1 MTQILGYSSEWLR
14 ERNGF
19 HTANE
24 IAHQPRLW
32 QEIAQTI
39 SNKKNEIDAFLAP
52 IFAKQDLRVI
62 LTGAGTS
69 AFAGDAIAPYLN
81 EKVNFS
87 IEAIATTEIVANPEQ
102 TLNAKQ
108 PTLMVSF
115 ARSGNSPESTA
126 AVAIAN
132 QVVEECYH
140 LILTCNADGELA
152 QYASTVT
159 NAYSLIMPEGSNDKS
174 FAMTSSFSCMTL
186 SALALIS
193 QLTVDEL
200 LTIAKNIAEIC
211 TEKLTQWQ
219 PLIKEL
225 AMMDYERLIV
235 LGSGGFVGL
244 AKEASLKSL
253 ELSAGKVMTTSASS
267 LGFRHGPKFAIN
279 DKALVIQFIS
289 SKAYTRQYDLDL
301 FNELNRDGLAC
312 KVIGLTKF
320 SGDNLDLLEVGEVGG
335 DEIWLSFPYILF
347 SQMLSFEKS
356 LALGF
361 GPDNP
366 CPSGE
371 VNRVVQGVTI
381 YGYSK

>member
-1 MTQILGYSSEWLR
+1 MTNILGYSSEWLI
-14 ERNGF
+14 ENNGF

-32 QEIAQTI
+32 QEIAQKII
-39 SNKKNEIDAFLAP
+39 SEKNEIDAFLGP
-52 IFAKQDLRVI
+52 IFAKKDLRVI

-69 AFAGDAIAPYLN
+69 AFSGDAIAPYLK
-81 EKVNFS
+81 EKSSFS
-87 IEAIATTEIVANPEQ
+87 VDAIATTEIVANPEQ

-126 AVAIAN
+126 AVTIAN

-140 LILTCNADGELA
+140 LILTCNPDGELA
-152 QYASTVT
+152 QYASMVS
-159 NAYSLIMPEGSNDKS
+159 NGYSLLMPEGSNDKS

-186 SALALIS
+186 SALALIGQINS
-193 QLTVDEL
+193 DEL
-200 LTIAKNIAEIC
+200 LAISQRISVLC
-211 TEKLTQWQ
+211 TEKLSQWQ
-219 PLIKEL
+219 PLIKDL
-225 AMMDYERLIV
+225 AAMDYVRLIV
-235 LGSGGFVGL
+235 LGSGGFSGL

-253 ELSAGKVMTTSASS
+253 ELSAGKVMTAFDSS
-267 LGFRHGPKFAIN
+267 LGFRHGPKFTIN

-301 FNELNRDGLAC
+301 FKELNRDDLAKKVVGLSETPEQ
-312 KVIGLTKF
+312 GL
-320 SGDNLDLLEVGEVGG
+320 NLLEVGEVNG
-335 DEIWLSFPYILF
+335 DEVWLSFPYILF
-347 SQMLSFEKS
+347 AQMLSFEKS

-381 YGYSK
+381 YRYNK

>member
-1 MTQILGYSSEWLR
+1 MTQILGYSSEWLV

-39 SNKKNEIDAFLAP
+39 SSKNNEIDAFLAP

-69 AFAGDAIAPYLN
+69 AFAGDAVAPYLN
-81 EKVNFS
+81 EKANFS
-87 IEAIATTEIVANPEQ
+87 VEAIATTEIVANPEK

-108 PTLMVSF
+108 PTLVVSF

-140 LILTCNADGELA
+140 LILTCNPEGELA
-152 QYASTVT
+152 QYANTVS
-159 NAYSLIMPEGSNDKS
+159 NAYSLLMPEGSNDKS

-186 SALALIS
+186 SALALIGQVAS
-193 QLTVDEL
+193 DEL
-200 LTIAKNIAEIC
+200 VATSQEIATLC
-211 TEKLTQWQ
+211 TAKLEQWQ
-219 PLIKEL
+219 PLIKQL
-225 AMMDYERLIV
+225 AAMDYERLIV
-235 LGSGGFVGL
+235 LGSGGFAGL

-253 ELSAGKVMTTSASS
+253 ELSAGKVMTAFDSS
-267 LGFRHGPKFAIN
+267 LGFRHGPKFTIN

-301 FNELNRDGLAC
+301 FNELNRDGLAA
-312 KVIGLTKF
+312 KVIGLSETPEE
-320 SGDNLDLLEVGEVGG
+320 NLSLLEVGEVTG

-347 SQMLSFEKS
+347 AQMLSFEKS

-381 YGYSK
+381 YSYNK